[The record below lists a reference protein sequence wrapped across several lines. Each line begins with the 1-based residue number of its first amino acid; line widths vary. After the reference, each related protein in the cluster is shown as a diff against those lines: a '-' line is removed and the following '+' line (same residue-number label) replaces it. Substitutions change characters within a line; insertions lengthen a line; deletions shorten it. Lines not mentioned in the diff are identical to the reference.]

1 MPCFSSPAVSGFKKH
16 RMKLVCASIS
26 CLLLLCLAIP
36 ETHSR
41 VLQPSLDIRSLF
53 PKMATAAHRRSDP
66 DIDPS
71 WYTGRGI
78 RPVGRFGRRGTTWE
92 DTQKSMY
99 RSLGQTCVP
108 IEDSAELNDDM

>member
-1 MPCFSSPAVSGFKKH
+1 MALCRWNMNILYIIYVLLRQKPKFRENLPPSSCCSKFIMPV
-16 RMKLVCASIS
+16 VW
-26 CLLLLCLAIP
+26 
-36 ETHSR
+36 T
-41 VLQPSLDIRSLF
+41 
-53 PKMATAAHRRSDP
+53 DP

-99 RSLGQTCVP
+99 RPLGQMCIP
-108 IEDSAELNDDM
+108 IKDSTELNDDI

>member
-1 MPCFSSPAVSGFKKH
+1 
-16 RMKLVCASIS
+16 MKLVCASFS

-36 ETHSR
+36 ENQSR

-53 PKMATAAHRRSDP
+53 PKMASAAHRRSDP

-78 RPVGRFGRRGTTWE
+78 RPVGRFGRRGTAWE
-92 DTQKSMY
+92 DTQKLMY
-99 RSLGQTCVP
+99 RPLGQTCIP
-108 IEDSAELNDDM
+108 IEDNLELSDDN